1 MKRTTTRLAAAAT
14 LMITGLAL
22 SGCSAGSGDAGDGTV
37 QLWIRDYE
45 KALVEPLA
53 DAYNAT
59 HATQVEITLVPS
71 PSYVQKLATSI
82 AGGDPP
88 DVAALDLVFTPYF
101 AQAGALVDITDRVD
115 ALGYADAFSPAHASV
130 SSFDDRTYAVPFT
143 GDASVLFY
151 NKTLFAEAGL
161 DPEDPPTTHAEI
173 RAAAKAITALGD
185 STYGYSIPGA
195 CGGCLIF
202 GFTPLIWGSGGDVL
216 TADGRTATLDSPE
229 VTEALELMRGMWT
242 DGSMPSLARTD
253 AGPNTATAFQQG
265 NVGMIAD
272 GTATMGAL
280 VAGGQVDFGVTPLPG
295 KDGGSASFGGGD
307 TLAILEGSDDVDAA
321 WEFVE
326 WATGDEAQTILAEQ
340 SVVPIRTDL
349 LDEVYVPQDPRYAVF
364 ADALR
369 VGHVPFSPVENELFN
384 DNNGVWVNLISQSVF
399 GGGIPEAQR
408 EAQADA
414 QRILD
419 SVVYVEED
427 EK

>member
-1 MKRTTTRLAAAAT
+1 MRRTRTRAVAAAT

-22 SGCSAGSGDAGDGTV
+22 TGCSAGAGDDADGTV
-37 QLWIRDYE
+37 TLWIRDYE

-53 DAYNAT
+53 EAYNAT
-59 HATQVEITLVPS
+59 HDTQVEITLVPS

-88 DVAALDLVFTPYF
+88 DIAALDLVFTPYF

-115 ALGYADAFSPAHASV
+115 ALPYADDFSPAHASV
-130 SSFDDRTYAVPFT
+130 TAFDGRTYGVPFT

-151 NKTLFAEAGL
+151 NKALFAEAGL
-161 DPEDPPTTHAEI
+161 DPERPPTTHAEI
-173 RAAAKAITALGD
+173 RAAAKAISALGD
-185 STYGYSIPGA
+185 GKYGYSIPGA

-216 TADGRTATLDSPE
+216 TADGREATLDSPE
-229 VTEALELMRGMWT
+229 VTEGLELLRGMWT
-242 DGSMPSLARTD
+242 DGSMPSLAQTD

-265 NVGMIAD
+265 TVGMIAD

-280 VAGGQVDFGVTPLPG
+280 VAGGKVDFGVTPLPG
-295 KDGGSASFGGGD
+295 RDGGSASFGGGD
-307 TLAILEGSDDVDAA
+307 TLAILDGSDDVDGA

-326 WATGDEAQTILAEQ
+326 WATGEEAQTILAEQ

-349 LDEVYVPQDPRYAVF
+349 LDSVYVPQDPRYAVF

-399 GGGIPEAQR
+399 RGDVEEAQR
-408 EAQADA
+408 EAQTEA

>member
-1 MKRTTTRLAAAAT
+1 
-14 LMITGLAL
+14 
-22 SGCSAGSGDAGDGTV
+22 
-37 QLWIRDYE
+37 
-45 KALVEPLA
+45 
-53 DAYNAT
+53 
-59 HATQVEITLVPS
+59 VEITLVPS

-88 DVAALDLVFTPYF
+88 DIAALDLVFTPYF

-115 ALGYADAFSPAHASV
+115 ALPYADDFSPAHASV
-130 SSFDDRTYAVPFT
+130 TSFDDRTYGVPFT

-151 NKTLFAEAGL
+151 NKALFAEAGL
-161 DPEDPPTTHAEI
+161 DPERPPTTHAEI
-173 RAAAKAITALGD
+173 RAAAKAISTLGD
-185 STYGYSIPGA
+185 GKYGYSIPGA

-216 TADGRTATLDSPE
+216 TADGREATLDSPE
-229 VTEALELMRGMWT
+229 VAEGLELLRGMWT
-242 DGSMPSLARTD
+242 DGSMPSLAQTD

-265 NVGMIAD
+265 TVGMIAD

-280 VAGGQVDFGVTPLPG
+280 VAGGKVDFGVTPLPG
-295 KDGGSASFGGGD
+295 RDGGSASFGGGD
-307 TLAILEGSDDVDAA
+307 TLAILDGSDDVDGA

-326 WATGDEAQTILAEQ
+326 WATGEEAQTILAEQ

-349 LDEVYVPQDPRYAVF
+349 LDSVYVPQDPRYAVF

-399 GGGIPEAQR
+399 RGGVEEAQR
-408 EAQADA
+408 EAQAEA

>member
-1 MKRTTTRLAAAAT
+1 MRRTRTRAVAAAT

-22 SGCSAGSGDAGDGTV
+22 TGCSAGAGDDADGTV
-37 QLWIRDYE
+37 TLWIRDYE

-59 HATQVEITLVPS
+59 HDTQVEITLVPS

-88 DVAALDLVFTPYF
+88 DIAALDLVFTPYF

-115 ALGYADAFSPAHASV
+115 ALPYADDFSPAHASV
-130 SSFDDRTYAVPFT
+130 TSFDDRTYGVPFT

-151 NKTLFAEAGL
+151 NKALFAEAGL
-161 DPEDPPTTHAEI
+161 DPERPPTTHAEI
-173 RAAAKAITALGD
+173 RAAAKAISALGD
-185 STYGYSIPGA
+185 GKYGYSIPGA

-216 TADGRTATLDSPE
+216 TADGREATLDSPE
-229 VTEALELMRGMWT
+229 VAEGLELLRGMWT

-265 NVGMIAD
+265 TVGMIAD

-280 VAGGQVDFGVTPLPG
+280 VAGGKVDFGVTPLPG
-295 KDGGSASFGGGD
+295 RDGGSASFGGGD
-307 TLAILEGSDDVDAA
+307 TLAILDGSDDVDGA

-326 WATGDEAQTILAEQ
+326 WATGEEAQTILAEQ

-349 LDEVYVPQDPRYAVF
+349 LDSVYVPQDPRYAVF

-399 GGGIPEAQR
+399 RGGIEEAQR
-408 EAQADA
+408 EAQAEA

>member
-1 MKRTTTRLAAAAT
+1 MRRTRTRAVAAAT

-22 SGCSAGSGDAGDGTV
+22 TGCSAGAGDDADGTV
-37 QLWIRDYE
+37 TLWIRDYE

-59 HATQVEITLVPS
+59 HDTQVEITLVPS

-88 DVAALDLVFTPYF
+88 DIAALDLVFTPYF

-115 ALGYADAFSPAHASV
+115 ALPYADDFSPAHASV
-130 SSFDDRTYAVPFT
+130 TSFDDRTYGVPFT

-151 NKTLFAEAGL
+151 NKALFAEAGL
-161 DPEDPPTTHAEI
+161 DPERPPTTHAEI
-173 RAAAKAITALGD
+173 RAAAKAISALGD
-185 STYGYSIPGA
+185 GKYGYSIPGA

-216 TADGRTATLDSPE
+216 TADGREATLDSPE
-229 VTEALELMRGMWT
+229 VTEGLELLRGMWT
-242 DGSMPSLARTD
+242 DGSMPSLAQTD

-265 NVGMIAD
+265 TVGMIAD

-280 VAGGQVDFGVTPLPG
+280 VAGGKVDFGVTPLPG
-295 KDGGSASFGGGD
+295 RDGGSASFGGGD
-307 TLAILEGSDDVDAA
+307 TLAILDGSDDVDGA

-326 WATGDEAQTILAEQ
+326 WATGEEAQTILAEQ

-349 LDEVYVPQDPRYAVF
+349 LDSVYVPQDPRYAVF

-399 GGGIPEAQR
+399 RGDVEEAQR
-408 EAQADA
+408 EAQTEA

>member
-1 MKRTTTRLAAAAT
+1 MRRTRTRAVAAAT

-22 SGCSAGSGDAGDGTV
+22 TGCSAGAGDDADGTV
-37 QLWIRDYE
+37 TLWIRDYE

-59 HATQVEITLVPS
+59 HDTQVEITLVPS

-88 DVAALDLVFTPYF
+88 DIAALDLVFTPYF

-115 ALGYADAFSPAHASV
+115 ALPYADDFSPAHASV
-130 SSFDDRTYAVPFT
+130 TSFDDRTYGVPFT

-151 NKTLFAEAGL
+151 NKALFAEAGL
-161 DPEDPPTTHAEI
+161 DPERPPTTHAEI
-173 RAAAKAITALGD
+173 RAAAKAISALGD
-185 STYGYSIPGA
+185 GKYGYSIPGA

-216 TADGRTATLDSPE
+216 TADGREATLDSPE
-229 VTEALELMRGMWT
+229 VAEGLELLRGMWT
-242 DGSMPSLARTD
+242 DGSMPSLAQTD

-265 NVGMIAD
+265 TVGMIAD

-280 VAGGQVDFGVTPLPG
+280 VAGGKVDFGVTPLPG
-295 KDGGSASFGGGD
+295 RDGGSASFGGGD
-307 TLAILEGSDDVDAA
+307 TLAILDGSDDVDGA

-326 WATGDEAQTILAEQ
+326 WATGEEAQTILAEQ

-349 LDEVYVPQDPRYAVF
+349 LDSVYVPQDPRHAVF

-399 GGGIPEAQR
+399 RGGVEEAQR
-408 EAQADA
+408 EAQAEA

>member
-1 MKRTTTRLAAAAT
+1 MKRTTRRLVAAAAVT
-14 LMITGLAL
+14 ITGLAL
-22 SGCSAGSGDAGDGTV
+22 SGCSAGSGGGGDGTIE
-37 QLWIRDYE
+37 LWIRDYE

-53 DAYNAT
+53 EAYNAS
-59 HATQVEITLVPS
+59 HETQVEITLVPS

-115 ALGYADAFSPAHASV
+115 ALGYADDFSPAHASV

-161 DPEDPPTTHAEI
+161 DPERPPTTHAEI

-202 GFTPLIWGSGGDVL
+202 GFTPLIWGGGGDVL
-216 TADGRTATLDSPE
+216 SADGRTATLDSPE
-229 VTEALELMRGMWT
+229 VTEGLELLRGMWT

-265 NVGMIAD
+265 TVGMIAD
-272 GTATMGAL
+272 GTATMGSL
-280 VAGGQVDFGVTPLPG
+280 VAGGKVDFGVTPLPG

-307 TLAILEGSDDVDAA
+307 TLAILDGAEDADAA

-326 WATGDEAQTILAEQ
+326 WATGEEAQTILAEQ

-408 EAQADA
+408 EAQAEA

-419 SVVYVEED
+419 SVVYLEED

>member
-1 MKRTTTRLAAAAT
+1 MKRTTTRLGAAAT
-14 LMITGLAL
+14 LAITGLAL
-22 SGCSAGSGDAGDGTV
+22 TGCSSGAGSDDPGTV
-37 QLWIRDYE
+37 SLWIRDYE

-53 DAYNAT
+53 EAYNAT
-59 HATQVEITLVPS
+59 HETQVEITLVPS

-115 ALGYADAFSPAHASV
+115 ALPYADAYSPSHASV
-130 SSFDDRTYAVPFT
+130 SAFEGRTYAVPFT

-161 DPEDPPTTHAEI
+161 DPEDPPTTHEEI
-173 RAAAKAITALGD
+173 REAAAAIRALGG
-185 STYGYSIPGA
+185 SAYGYSFPAA
-195 CGGCLIF
+195 CGGCLVF

-216 TADGRTATLDSPE
+216 SADGRTATLDSPE
-229 VTEALELMRGMWT
+229 VTAGLQLLREMWT
-242 DGSMPSLARTD
+242 DGSMPSLAQTD
-253 AGPNTATAFQQG
+253 AGPNTSTAFQQG
-265 NVGMIAD
+265 TVGMIAD

-280 VAGGQVDFGVTPLPG
+280 VAGGSVDFGVTALPG
-295 KDGGSASFGGGD
+295 QDGGSSSFGGGD
-307 TLAILEGSDDVDAA
+307 TLAILDGSDDPDSA

-326 WATGDEAQTILAEQ
+326 WATGEEAQTILAEQ
-340 SVVPIRTDL
+340 SVVPIRTDM
-349 LDEVYVPQDPRYAVF
+349 LDDVYVPQDPRYEVF

-369 VGHVPFSPVENELFN
+369 VGKVPFSPVENELFN
-384 DNNGVWVNLISQSVF
+384 DNNGVWVSLISRAVF
-399 GGGIPEAQR
+399 GGDVEQ
-408 EAQADA
+408 AQADAQTEA

-427 EK
+427 DQ